1 MPVYF
6 YPVCIDAGKSEVLN
20 KRSAG
25 FSFTENVFQ
34 PGKQLLVQQ
43 LCQCKVRNFK
53 QVNFAY

>member
-1 MPVYF
+1 MCVRSSMPVYF

-34 PGKQLLVQQ
+34 PGKQLLV
-43 LCQCKVRNFK
+43 
-53 QVNFAY
+53 